1 MSPRIQ
7 QLRHDGVLAL
17 SRPALGKFEMTLRR
31 SFARTLADYRWYVL
45 GAGGIVAFALGCVG
59 FWEYLSHPTPSEVVY
74 RSLTLFLLEGG
85 EAEPWHAPHVP
96 VSLDIARFLAPI
108 VAGYAGLSGLASLF
122 RDRVQQMRIPLMRGH
137 VVICG
142 LGDVGSV
149 FLRHLREAGDRAVV
163 IESDAANPNV
173 GLCRSSGVP
182 IIVGDAQ
189 QERTLQAA
197 GVQRADRLLAVC
209 PHDAVNAEIVAAAG
223 QLASSRSKGTL
234 PCLARIGDPELCA
247 LLRIRQAKLTG
258 AASALDF
265 FNTNEISARLL
276 LDEFPIDTERDR
288 PHILVGY
295 LDALGAWV
303 VYHAARDWYERR
315 ADPTT
320 RLVVTVVDNEAD
332 HRVQS
337 LLGHY
342 PALEHVCRFIP
353 LPASVSKIHRLRAH
367 HAEAAAPRLTRAYV
381 TAYHDEQAVQL
392 ALQLRHELDADVPLV
407 VGLARAYG
415 VARLFDDGGS
425 AAGLNID
432 VFPTLERTCTAELI
446 RGGSYE
452 AIAHAI
458 HRRWRAEQLASDK
471 PAPSWSELDESRK
484 ESSRSHARHIAV
496 KLRNV
501 GCDIAPLRDWDAS
514 EFAFSDDEIE
524 TLAIAEHDRWIA
536 ERLADGWSLG
546 DKDIENKKTPYLVLF
561 ADLPDDIA
569 EYDRMFVREIPTL
582 LASVGLQVIRT
593 QKK

>member
-1 MSPRIQ
+1 
-7 QLRHDGVLAL
+7 
-17 SRPALGKFEMTLRR
+17 MTLRR

-45 GAGGIVAFALGCVG
+45 GAGGIVAFVLGYIG
-59 FWEYLSHPTPSEVVY
+59 LAQSPSKPESSYAVY
-74 RSLTLFLLEGG
+74 ESLRLFFLD
-85 EAEPWHAPHVP
+85 ANTVPHAPL
-96 VSLDIARFLAPI
+96 SLDIARFLAPV
-108 VAGYAGLSGLASLF
+108 VAGFVGVSGLESLF

-142 LGDVGSV
+142 LGYVGSV
-149 FLRHLREAGDRAVV
+149 FLRHLREAGERVIV
-163 IESDAANPNV
+163 IESDAANPSIEM
-173 GLCRSSGVP
+173 CRSSGVP
-182 IIVGDAQ
+182 VIVGDAQ
-189 QERTLQAA
+189 LPRTLQAA
-197 GVQRADRLLAVC
+197 GVHRAARLLALC
-209 PHDAVNAEIVAAAG
+209 PDDPVNTEIVAVGG
-223 QLASSRSKGTL
+223 QLGSGRSRSAL
-234 PCLARIGDPELCA
+234 QCLARIGDPELCA

-288 PHILVGY
+288 PHILVGD

-353 LPASVSKIHRLRAH
+353 LPASVSKIRRLRAH
-367 HAEAAAPRLTRAYV
+367 HADLAAPPMTRAYV
-381 TAYHDEQAVQL
+381 TAYDDGYAVQL
-392 ALQLRHELDADVPLV
+392 ALQLRQELDAAVPLV
-407 VGLARAYG
+407 VALARADG
-415 VARLFDDGGS
+415 VARLLDVAGD
-425 AAGLNID
+425 AAGFNID
-432 VFPTLERTCTAELI
+432 VFPTLERTCTVELI

-452 AIAHAI
+452 AIAHAV

-496 KLRNV
+496 KLRNI

-546 DKDIENKKTPYLVLF
+546 DKDIENKKTPYLVPF
-561 ADLPDDIA
+561 AELPDDIA
-569 EYDRMFVREIPTL
+569 EYDHIFVREIPTL

-593 QKK
+593 HKKK

>member
-1 MSPRIQ
+1 
-7 QLRHDGVLAL
+7 
-17 SRPALGKFEMTLRR
+17 
-31 SFARTLADYRWYVL
+31 
-45 GAGGIVAFALGCVG
+45 
-59 FWEYLSHPTPSEVVY
+59 
-74 RSLTLFLLEGG
+74 
-85 EAEPWHAPHVP
+85 
-96 VSLDIARFLAPI
+96 
-108 VAGYAGLSGLASLF
+108 
-122 RDRVQQMRIPLMRGH
+122 MRGH

-149 FLRHLREAGDRAVV
+149 FLRHLREAGDRVVV

-189 QERTLQAA
+189 RERTLQAA
-197 GVQRADRLLAVC
+197 GVQRRPTPRRVSARRRERRDRRRRGSTRERPL
-209 PHDAVNAEIVAAAG
+209 
-223 QLASSRSKGTL
+223 QGTL

-265 FNTNEISARLL
+265 FNTDEISARLL

-288 PHILVGY
+288 PHILVGD

-367 HAEAAAPRLTRAYV
+367 HADLAAPPMTRAYV
-381 TAYHDEQAVQL
+381 TAYDDEHAVQL
-392 ALQLRHELDADVPLV
+392 ALQLRQELDAAVPLV
-407 VGLARAYG
+407 VALARADG
-415 VARLFDDGGS
+415 VARLFDVAGD
-425 AAGLNID
+425 AAGFNID
-432 VFPTLERTCTAELI
+432 VFPTLERTCTVELI

-452 AIAHAI
+452 AIAHAF

-496 KLRNV
+496 KLRNI

-546 DKDIENKKTPYLVLF
+546 DKDIENKKTPYLVPF

-569 EYDRMFVREIPTL
+569 EYDHIFVREIPTL